1 MTPLAGVATLRG
13 APVVGLWR
21 DLARDVLGVLERVR
35 AVDGDLVRLATPGGR
50 PLLVAKH
57 PRDIRRVLVENA
69 ANGGR
74 TRFHDR
80 LRVALGNGLLNSE
93 GEVWERQ
100 RRKLQ
105 PLFHAGALASY
116 TAMMGACTRALVARW
131 RAAGAGAVVEVE
143 RDVFG
148 LAMAIVGR
156 ALFGDEADH
165 GDISEA
171 VAVAKTEVARRQF
184 WPVQPPRWMPAPG
197 KRRLDAALGRL
208 DAEVATIQRAAGN
221 RDGGV
226 VGRLTRDGDVPAA
239 LVRDEAMS
247 FFLAGHETSAAALA
261 WAVHLLATHPEV
273 QTALAQ
279 EARAVIDDD
288 AATTADVLDRL
299 PLARA
304 VAEETLRLY
313 PTAPWFS
320 RRLRAADTIGG
331 VEVPAGALVIV
342 SPWLTQRDPRWWPE
356 PERFRAERFAP
367 HAPKPGPMTHFP
379 FGAGPRTCIGL
390 GFARMEMIVA
400 LALIVRELELTPSDD
415 PPPRPR
421 AEITL
426 RPEPALRLV
435 VSPRA

>member
-1 MTPLAGVATLRG
+1 
-13 APVVGLWR
+13 
-21 DLARDVLGVLERVR
+21 
-35 AVDGDLVRLATPGGR
+35 
-50 PLLVAKH
+50 
-57 PRDIRRVLVENA
+57 
-69 ANGGR
+69 
-74 TRFHDR
+74 
-80 LRVALGNGLLNSE
+80 
-93 GEVWERQ
+93 
-100 RRKLQ
+100 
-105 PLFHAGALASY
+105 
-116 TAMMGACTRALVARW
+116 
-131 RAAGAGAVVEVE
+131 
-143 RDVFG
+143 
-148 LAMAIVGR
+148 
-156 ALFGDEADH
+156 
-165 GDISEA
+165 
-171 VAVAKTEVARRQF
+171 
-184 WPVQPPRWMPAPG
+184 
-197 KRRLDAALGRL
+197 
-208 DAEVATIQRAAGN
+208 
-221 RDGGV
+221 
-226 VGRLTRDGDVPAA
+226 
-239 LVRDEAMS
+239 
-247 FFLAGHETSAAALA
+247 
-261 WAVHLLATHPEV
+261 V

-400 LALIVRELELTPSDD
+400 LALIVRELELAPSDD